1 MAHLGEIMQ
10 DTSVQTA
17 APGPDAALVATSSG
31 RTARVPFQERRRVG
45 AAPDLGAP
53 PRLTGQVGEL
63 VRRCGED
70 VLFLHGRRASRTGH
84 ARIDLLAVTS
94 TGVHVVAAAVPP
106 PPPARGRRLL
116 ARQRTVLPDLTG
128 VTESLD
134 RQVLSVTV
142 ALGSSPMPVPVRG
155 LVCLPADVRV
165 RRQPAIAHQVL
176 DLDAAVAQLT
186 APGRLGAEQ
195 RRAVRDAL
203 GLALP
208 PA

>member
-1 MAHLGEIMQ
+1 MAHVGEIMQ

-17 APGPDAALVATSSG
+17 VLAPGTAVAARSSG

-45 AAPDLGAP
+45 AAPDLGAA

-84 ARIDLLAVTS
+84 GRIDLLAVTP
-94 TGVHVVAAAVPP
+94 TGVHVVAAGAPL
-106 PPPARGRRLL
+106 PPPAGGRRLL
-116 ARQRTVLPDLTG
+116 SRRRTVLPDLTG
-128 VTESLD
+128 VAESLD

-155 LVCLPADVRV
+155 LVCLPADVPV

-176 DLDAAVAQLT
+176 DLGAAVRQLT